1 MSLEDRSEIAV
12 AKLMQVMNFIKTVE
26 RDNYCNPAQLSDAL
40 NTLEILIKEAG
51 ILKYKLKYL
60 DHAY

>member
-12 AKLMQVMNFIKTVE
+12 AKLMQVMNFIKTIE
-26 RDNYCNPAQLSDAL
+26 RDNYCDPEQLSDAL

-51 ILKYKLKYL
+51 ILKYKLNYL
-60 DHAY
+60 GHAY